1 MGFRYANALGWL
13 STNSAPRGLMEAVR
27 TEWAVGRRRETQV
40 PCSSLRNLGSPE
52 GKHYIPCPVGACLRK
67 QQAARA
73 SVPATTESKKQVV
86 PHHGPEG

>member
-1 MGFRYANALGWL
+1 
-13 STNSAPRGLMEAVR
+13 MEAVR

-52 GKHYIPCPVGACLRK
+52 GKRYIPCPVGSCLRK